1 MRGCSGEVGFFHVF
15 LFFCFISALSL
26 YPLRLPLV
34 FLGAYGIGSFGY
46 SFFFYSYSI
55 RNFRLCYC
63 CLFFFY
69 SFTYLIFLHPLYHF
83 PLPPRR
89 PTGTPRDRVVTLTAV
104 GESSRSASSLP
115 LRRRSKLAPFFRLV
129 RHGVNKVRVRSHA
142 LAHTHRSATG
152 MAGCGQCI

>member
-1 MRGCSGEVGFFHVF
+1 MRLDFFMFFSF
-15 LFFCFISALSL
+15 LFYFRAVVIPASFASCFFRG
-26 YPLRLPLV
+26 LRNWLIRV
-34 FLGAYGIGSFGY
+34 
-46 SFFFYSYSI
+46 FFFFNSYSI